1 MKIRIKGDSIRLRL
15 TKSEVDALASN
26 GRVEEHTH
34 MPGGTL
40 SYMLR
45 SERGIEDLSA
55 HLQDT
60 CIVISMPDTL
70 AAAWPANDVVGYK
83 NTITTENNNS
93 LSLLIEKDFK
103 CIDAPAEEDQS
114 DNYEHPNITCA

>member
-15 TKSEVDALASN
+15 TKSEVDALASI
-26 GRVEEHTH
+26 GSVEEHAH
-34 MPGGTL
+34 IPGGTL

-55 HLQDT
+55 HLQDS
-60 CIVISMPDTL
+60 CIVISMPDKL
-70 AAAWPANDVVGYK
+70 ASAWPANDIVGYR
-83 NTITTENNNS
+83 NTIAVGENE
-93 LSLLIEKDFK
+93 SLLLVIEKDFK

-114 DNYEHPNITCA
+114 DNYEHPDITCS